1 MGTYLGQLPP
11 AELARLKAELAE
23 TLIANFCYPRF
34 FDYRTESLRMRPVDR
49 AKRQEVWLYL
59 SSFDFTS
66 WGRLDLMSPDFQ
78 LQVENLLIQF
88 VQRNRSFFGE
98 QGRKRMADIR
108 MLISASSASVVQSL
122 RNHLSGQKQGNIA
135 FGSPRP
141 VVSWSTPIVKGRT
154 EPSWDQISAS
164 TMILQQQLQELRG
177 EIRPAAI
184 SDGRPAA
191 SFVPQSPLSAASAPA
206 SPRPIQSRIVG
217 PGIERERPLPP
228 SPAPAASQSIP
239 RPMPDAAPSIS
250 RSAPPLSPAATMGP
264 PPGPTNPVSAPPLSP
279 AASMGPPLGS
289 INPASAPPLGPAAT
303 MGSPSVQANPTSA
316 PPIGTRLSGP
326 LNAPVE
332 PMSRHKSE
340 PLVAR
345 VEMPPAPVGPQP
357 PKAPGSNGYVA
368 PISGMVPTP
377 ASSPSR
383 GLTQPTIKVT
393 QAAAGQRDAS
403 IMPIGEDD
411 IAIFDQMRHQL
422 LVWMRIEA
430 VKAGLDISNLGP
442 AQLLEVLRQ
451 QGRIDETRLQ
461 VVSTLLNLSNQVVR
475 TGMVSILDYKQALM
489 FHLMHTKR

>member
-34 FDYRTESLRMRPVDR
+34 FDYRTDSLRMRPVDR

-66 WGRLDLMSPDFQ
+66 WGSLDLLSPDFQ
-78 LQVENLLIQF
+78 LKVESLFIQF

-108 MLISASSASVVQSL
+108 MLITTSAASVVQGL
-122 RNHLSGQKQGNIA
+122 RNHMAGQKQGNIA

-141 VVSWSTPIVKGRT
+141 VASWAAPIVQGRN
-154 EPSWDQISAS
+154 EPSWDQISGA
-164 TMILQQQLQELRG
+164 TMALQQQLQELRG
-177 EIRPAAI
+177 EIKPATVSDRRPAAT
-184 SDGRPAA
+184 S
-191 SFVPQSPLSAASAPA
+191 SPSPSAAPTPA

-217 PGIERERPLPP
+217 PGVERDRLTAPP
-228 SPAPAASQSIP
+228 TPATMPPNIP

-250 RSAPPLSPAATMGP
+250 RGTPPLSPAATMGP
-264 PPGPTNPVSAPPLSP
+264 PPMPINPVSVPPLSSAAMGQPLGPISPVSAPP
-279 AASMGPPLGS
+279 
-289 INPASAPPLGPAAT
+289 
-303 MGSPSVQANPTSA
+303 V
-316 PPIGTRLSGP
+316 GTRQSGP
-326 LNAPVE
+326 LNNPVE
-332 PMSRHKSE
+332 PVSRRRSE
-340 PLVAR
+340 PLVTR
-345 VEMPPAPVGPQP
+345 IELSPASGPLP
-357 PKAPGSNGYVA
+357 PKAPASSGYGTPASGPLPPKTPANSGYVA
-368 PISGMVPTP
+368 PISGMMPTP
-377 ASSPSR
+377 ASTPSR
-383 GLTQPTIKVT
+383 GLTQPTPKVT

-442 AQLLEVLRQ
+442 AQLLEILRQ